1 MGSKRRPTSDGI
13 AILERRY
20 YSDPKR
26 RIELERA
33 RLHAELAQAIY
44 ARRTALGI
52 TQSELARRAGTSVS
66 QICRLEDADYDGHSL
81 NTALR
86 VMAALDR
93 RLELRVVPLM
103 SGRAAPLSGR
113 VRGRNAGSS

>member
-1 MGSKRRPTSDGI
+1 VTSKGKPTSDGI

-26 RIELERA
+26 MADLERA
-33 RLHAELAQAIY
+33 RLHAKLAQAIY
-44 ARRTALGI
+44 TRRKALGL
-52 TQSELARRAGTSVS
+52 TQAELAKRAKTSIS

-86 VMAALDR
+86 VMAALER
-93 RLELRVVPLM
+93 RLELRVVPLPKLP
-103 SGRAAPLSGR
+103 RLAP
-113 VRGRNAGSS
+113 A